1 MPAIHKVKL
10 LGIGASKDKAL
21 RELVDQAMSAL
32 NIKWPIEEIKDINLL
47 IHYGITGIPALII
60 DDNVIFQVNV
70 PSYSELLQVFKKFIT
85 KENEQKLYISKIP
98 K

>member
-21 RELVDQAMSAL
+21 RELVDQAMSVL
-32 NIKWPIEEIKDINLL
+32 NIHWPIEEIKDINLL
-47 IHYGITGIPALII
+47 IDYGITGIPALII
-60 DDNVIFQVNV
+60 DDNVIFQVIV
-70 PSYSELLQVFKKFIT
+70 PSYSELLQVFKEFIT

>member
-21 RELVDQAMSAL
+21 RELVDQAMSVL
-32 NIKWPIEEIKDINLL
+32 NIKWPVEEIKDINLL

-60 DDNVIFQVNV
+60 DNNVIFQVNV
-70 PSYSELLQVFKKFIT
+70 PSYSELLQVFKEFIT

>member
-21 RELVDQAMSAL
+21 RELVDQAMSVL
-32 NIKWPIEEIKDINLL
+32 NIQWPVEEIKDINLL

-60 DDNVIFQVNV
+60 DNNVIFQVNV
-70 PSYSELLQVFKKFIT
+70 PSYSELLQVFKEFIT
-85 KENEQKLYISKIP
+85 KDNEQKLYISKIP

>member
-1 MPAIHKVKL
+1 MPAIHQVKL

-21 RELVDQAMSAL
+21 RLLVDQAMSAL
-32 NIKWPIEEIKDINLL
+32 NIHWPIEEIKDINLL

-70 PSYSELLQVFKKFIT
+70 PSYSELLQVFKEITT
-85 KENEQKLYISKIP
+85 KENEKLCNINKNP

>member
-21 RELVDQAMSAL
+21 RELVDQAMSVL
-32 NIKWPIEEIKDINLL
+32 NIKWPVEEIKDINLL

-70 PSYSELLQVFKKFIT
+70 PSYSELLQVFKEFIT

>member
-21 RELVDQAMSAL
+21 RELVDQAMSVL
-32 NIKWPIEEIKDINLL
+32 NIHWPIEEIKDINLL
-47 IHYGITGIPALII
+47 IGYGITGIPALVV
-60 DDNVIFQVNV
+60 DDKVIFQDNV
-70 PSYSELLQVFKKFIT
+70 PSYSELLQVFKEFIT
-85 KENEQKLYISKIP
+85 KENEQKLYINKIP

>member
-21 RELVDQAMSAL
+21 RELVDQAMSVL
-32 NIKWPIEEIKDINLL
+32 NIHWPIEEIKDINLL
-47 IHYGITGIPALII
+47 IDYGITGIPALII

-70 PSYSELLQVFKKFIT
+70 PSYSELLQVFKEFIT

>member
-21 RELVDQAMSAL
+21 RELVDQAMSVL
-32 NIKWPIEEIKDINLL
+32 NIKWPVEEIKDINLL

-70 PSYSELLQVFKKFIT
+70 PSYSELLQVFKEFIT
-85 KENEQKLYISKIP
+85 KDNEQKLYISKIP

>member
-21 RELVDQAMSAL
+21 RELVDQAMSVL
-32 NIKWPIEEIKDINLL
+32 NIHWPIEEIKDINLL

-60 DDNVIFQVNV
+60 DDKVLFQVNV
-70 PSYSELLQVFKKFIT
+70 PSYSELLQVFKEFIT

>member
-1 MPAIHKVKL
+1 MPVIHKVKL

-21 RELVDQAMSAL
+21 RELVDQAMSVL
-32 NIKWPIEEIKDINLL
+32 NIHWPIEEIKDINLL

-70 PSYSELLQVFKKFIT
+70 PSYSELLQVFKEFTT
-85 KENEQKLYISKIP
+85 KENDQKLYISKIP

>member
-21 RELVDQAMSAL
+21 RELVDQAMSVL
-32 NIKWPIEEIKDINLL
+32 NIHWPIEEINDINLL

-70 PSYSELLQVFKKFIT
+70 PSYSELLQVFKEFIT

>member
-1 MPAIHKVKL
+1 MPAIHQVKL

-32 NIKWPIEEIKDINLL
+32 NIYWPIEEIKDINLL

-60 DDNVIFQVNV
+60 DDNDIFQVNV
-70 PSYSELLQVFKKFIT
+70 PSYSELLQVLKKLII
-85 KENEQKLYISKIP
+85 KENEQNIYFSKIP

>member
-1 MPAIHKVKL
+1 MPAIHQVKL

-32 NIKWPIEEIKDINLL
+32 NINWPIEEIKDINLL

-70 PSYSELLQVFKKFIT
+70 PSYSELLQVLKKLII
-85 KENEQKLYISKIP
+85 KENEQNIYFSKIP

>member
-21 RELVDQAMSAL
+21 RELVDQAMSVL
-32 NIKWPIEEIKDINLL
+32 NIHWPIEEIKDINLL

-70 PSYSELLQVFKKFIT
+70 PSYSELLQVFKEFTT
-85 KENEQKLYISKIP
+85 KENDQKFYISKIP

>member
-70 PSYSELLQVFKKFIT
+70 PSYSELLQVFKEFIT

>member
-21 RELVDQAMSAL
+21 RELVDQAMSVL
-32 NIKWPIEEIKDINLL
+32 NIKWPVEEIKDINLL

-60 DDNVIFQVNV
+60 DNNVIFQVNV
-70 PSYSELLQVFKKFIT
+70 PSYSELLQVFKEFIT
-85 KENEQKLYISKIP
+85 KDNEQKLYISKIP

>member
-1 MPAIHKVKL
+1 MPAIHQVKL

-21 RELVDQAMSAL
+21 RLLVDKAMSAL
-32 NIKWPIEEIKDINLL
+32 NIHWPIEEIKDINLL

-70 PSYSELLQVFKKFIT
+70 PSYSELLQVFKEITT
-85 KENEQKLYISKIP
+85 KENEKLRNINKNP

>member
-1 MPAIHKVKL
+1 MPAIHQVKV

-21 RELVDQAMSAL
+21 RELVDQAMFAL
-32 NIKWPIEEIKDINLL
+32 NINWPIEEIKDINLL

-70 PSYSELLQVFKKFIT
+70 PSYSELLQVLKKLII
-85 KENEQKLYISKIP
+85 KENEQNIYFSKIP

>member
-21 RELVDQAMSAL
+21 RELVDQAMSVL
-32 NIKWPIEEIKDINLL
+32 NIHWPIEEIKDINLL
-47 IHYGITGIPALII
+47 IDYGITGIPALII

-70 PSYSELLQVFKKFIT
+70 PSYSDLLQVFKEFTT

>member
-21 RELVDQAMSAL
+21 RELVDQAMSVL
-32 NIKWPIEEIKDINLL
+32 NIHWPIEEIKDINLL

-70 PSYSELLQVFKKFIT
+70 PCYSELLQVFKEFIT

>member
-21 RELVDQAMSAL
+21 RELVDQAMSVL
-32 NIKWPIEEIKDINLL
+32 NIHWPIEEIKDINLL

-70 PSYSELLQVFKKFIT
+70 PSYSELLQVFKEFTT
-85 KENEQKLYISKIP
+85 KENDQKLYISKIP

>member
-21 RELVDQAMSAL
+21 RELVDQAMSVL
-32 NIKWPIEEIKDINLL
+32 NIKWPVEEIKDINLL
-47 IHYGITGIPALII
+47 INYGITGIPALII

-70 PSYSELLQVFKKFIT
+70 PSYSELLQVFKEFIT
-85 KENEQKLYISKIP
+85 KDNEQKLYISKIP

>member
-1 MPAIHKVKL
+1 MPVIHKVKL

-21 RELVDQAMSAL
+21 RELVDQAMSVL
-32 NIKWPIEEIKDINLL
+32 NIHWPIEEIKDINLL
-47 IHYGITGIPALII
+47 IDYGITGIPALII

-70 PSYSELLQVFKKFIT
+70 PSYSELLQVFKEFIT